1 MKTSKSLQ
9 TEFSV
14 VAYLA
19 VGKLLKRIRLRIRK
33 PVMNIEYGQ
42 DLEPLFVYVW
52 FLQTITTITN
62 RLTMQRPT
70 TEIKGGLVSDYRW
83 DTRWQCAYKRN
94 LEARSCNHSC
104 CRKAIRIIYY
114 ECFWHEVASMQFAFP
129 ILSSVACPRLQYF
142 STVSHNGTIFGGDWK

>member
-70 TEIKGGLVSDYRW
+70 TEIKGGLVSDYR
-83 DTRWQCAYKRN
+83 
-94 LEARSCNHSC
+94 
-104 CRKAIRIIYY
+104 
-114 ECFWHEVASMQFAFP
+114 
-129 ILSSVACPRLQYF
+129 
-142 STVSHNGTIFGGDWK
+142 